1 VTTELEEKYRRLM
14 QILEAMGGVVVAYSG
29 GVDSSLLL
37 KVSVDVLGD
46 RALAVTAE
54 SETYPAREGAEAI
67 ELARRLGARHRVIH
81 TEELAIQHFADNPPE
96 RCYYCK
102 TELFEK
108 LLGIAREE
116 GLAAVADGSNVDDA
130 DDYRPGMRAAAEL
143 GVRSPLR
150 EAGLTKADIR
160 ELSKELGL
168 TTWNKPSFACL
179 ASRFPYGDQITA
191 GKLQQVA
198 AAETL
203 LRGLQLAQAR
213 VRHHG
218 DIARIEVDPSE
229 FELITEPSNRTC
241 IVAEL
246 RRLGYVYVTL
256 DLRGYQTGSM
266 NEALDRE
273 AAAQRIGI
281 IE

>member
-1 VTTELEEKYRRLM
+1 MTAELAGKYRRLM

-37 KVSVDVLGD
+37 KVSVDVLGN

-67 ELARRLGARHRVIH
+67 ELAARLRVIH
-81 TEELAIQHFADNPPE
+81 TEELAIQHFAGNPPE

-108 LLGIAREE
+108 LVGIAREE
-116 GLAAVADGSNVDDA
+116 GIPAVADGSNVDDA
-130 DDYRPGMRAAAEL
+130 GDYRPGMRAAAEL

-203 LRGLQLAQAR
+203 LRGIGLTQVR

-229 FELITEPSNRTC
+229 FELITEPGNRTR
-241 IVAEL
+241 IVQAL
-246 RRLGYVYVTL
+246 RDLGYVYVTL

-266 NEALDRE
+266 NETLKRE
-273 AAAQRIGI
+273 AAAQR
-281 IE
+281 E

>member
-1 VTTELEEKYRRLM
+1 MTTELEEKYRRLM

-273 AAAQRIGI
+273 AAAQR
-281 IE
+281 E

>member
-1 VTTELEEKYRRLM
+1 MTTELEEKYRRLM

>member
-1 VTTELEEKYRRLM
+1 MTAELAGKYRRLM
-14 QILEAMGGVVVAYSG
+14 QILEAMGGVLVAYSG

-37 KVSVDVLGD
+37 KVSVDVLGN

-67 ELARRLGARHRVIH
+67 ELAARLGARQRVIH
-81 TEELAIQHFADNPPE
+81 TEELAIQHFAGNPPE

-108 LLGIAREE
+108 LVTIARQE
-116 GLAAVADGSNVDDA
+116 GIPAVADGSNVDDA
-130 DDYRPGMRAAAEL
+130 GDYRPGMRAAAEL

-179 ASRFPYGDQITA
+179 ASRFPYVDQITA

-203 LRGLQLAQAR
+203 LRGIGLTQVR

-229 FELITEPSNRTC
+229 FELITEPGNRTR
-241 IVAEL
+241 IVQAL
-246 RRLGYVYVTL
+246 RDLGYVYVTL

-266 NEALDRE
+266 NETLERE
-273 AAAQRIGI
+273 AAAQR
-281 IE
+281 E